1 MTALGYVYIIE
12 NKKKKQ
18 KQELE
23 AITTAP
29 KK

>member
-1 MTALGYVYIIE
+1 VYIIE

-23 AITTAP
+23 TITTAP